1 MKQITV
7 EQLKNMLDNST
18 IILIDVREPWE
29 LAIAQIDPS
38 INIPLSQLNKNLEG
52 LNKNKMYGIICHSG
66 VRSANA
72 CMYLQDNGFNVVNI
86 RGGIDS
92 WSIHIDQNIN
102 RY

>member
-1 MKQITV
+1 MEQITV

-72 CMYLQDNGFNVVNI
+72 CIYLQDNI

>member
-72 CMYLQDNGFNVVNI
+72 CIYLQDNGFNVVNI